1 MPFLVR
7 YSLRWVCGYII
18 CPLRTTTDRDQ
29 APCCLCQALAE
40 EPGIRTQEARQ
51 EPTGLPL
58 QTLQWV
64 GQSICNVPSG
74 FTLHPEVDA
83 LLKSRRCFSL
93 SSTASRKTIPI

>member
-1 MPFLVR
+1 M
-7 YSLRWVCGYII
+7 
-18 CPLRTTTDRDQ
+18 
-29 APCCLCQALAE
+29 
-40 EPGIRTQEARQ
+40 QEARQ

-83 LLKSRRCFSL
+83 LLKSRRCFFP
-93 SSTASRKTIPI
+93 SSTLSRKTTPI